1 MKIGVMLAGVN
12 TKFWTAAAQAAEDAG
27 FESVWLPEHLVFPV
41 EMQGSPHDGDS
52 HPPIPSNT
60 PAFDALDG
68 AGGDRGDHEERCAS
82 APTSTTSACA
92 TRSSPRA
99 PSPRSTSSRADG
111 SSSASA
117 RAGCEEE
124 WEATGL
130 DFSTRGRRVDETIDI
145 CRRLWSDDVVE
156 HHGEFFDFAPVMFNP
171 KPVQQPQP
179 SLLIGGDGAAAK
191 RRAALVGDGWLPMNH
206 SLEQLPGA
214 LAEINAQ
221 RAAAGR
227 EGTTTLTVG
236 GQHRHARRRRPL
248 PRRRRR
254 PRARA
259 PLHVVARSPRRHR
272 PLRRRDHRQARR
284 LTRLLARLRH
294 LTASER
300 RRATQP
306 GSGGEEVGEPVDVL
320 EAAEDVVEVGAGAR
334 ADELGARL
342 GAQVVDLP
350 ADEPAR
356 CSRSPAG
363 TRATAARAAR
373 PCTR

>member
-60 PAFDALDG
+60 PAFDALM
-68 AGGDRGDHEERCAS
+68 ALA
-82 APTSTTSACA
+82 AIAATTKNVRLG
-92 TRSSPRA
+92 TNVYNIGLRHPFV
-99 PSPRSTSSRADG
+99 T
-111 SSSASA
+111 A
-117 RAGCEEE
+117 RAITTLDVISGGRVEFGIGASWLQEE

-130 DFSTRGRRVDETIDI
+130 DFSTRGRRVDECIDI
-145 CRRLWSDDVVE
+145 CQRLWTDDVVE

-214 LAEINAQ
+214 LAEINEQ
-221 RAAAGR
+221 RSAAGR

-236 GQHRHARRRRPL
+236 GSIESLTDVDRY
-248 PRRRRR
+248 
-254 PRARA
+254 RAANVDRVLRA
-259 PLHVVARSPRRHR
+259 PLHDVARRPRRHR

-284 LTRLLARLRH
+284 
-294 LTASER
+294 
-300 RRATQP
+300 
-306 GSGGEEVGEPVDVL
+306 
-320 EAAEDVVEVGAGAR
+320 
-334 ADELGARL
+334 
-342 GAQVVDLP
+342 
-350 ADEPAR
+350 
-356 CSRSPAG
+356 
-363 TRATAARAAR
+363 
-373 PCTR
+373 